1 MALLVLILK
10 CIFFKVIKRKYR
22 DQLQRKKSLE
32 NKLAQA
38 LQNPTSINTDN
49 QEKRGIKDNK
59 ENRSTNEINIENRL
73 ISEVKSLA
81 IHDTKQNNS
90 IESIDNKPMNKQKM
104 KNDDNKINEMNKL
117 SVTEQIAGLR
127 IIREAFIR

>member
-1 MALLVLILK
+1 MALLVLLK

-49 QEKRGIKDNK
+49 QEKRGIKDNE
-59 ENRSTNEINIENRL
+59 ENKSTNEINIEN
-73 ISEVKSLA
+73 SW
-81 IHDTKQNNS
+81 N
-90 IESIDNKPMNKQKM
+90 
-104 KNDDNKINEMNKL
+104 
-117 SVTEQIAGLR
+117 QI
-127 IIREAFIR
+127 

>member
-1 MALLVLILK
+1 MALLVLLK

-49 QEKRGIKDNK
+49 QEKRGIKDNE
-59 ENRSTNEINIENRL
+59 ENKSTNEINIENPL
-73 ISEVKSLA
+73 ISQVKSLA
-81 IHDTKQNNS
+81 IHDTKQNKS
-90 IESIDNKPMNKQKM
+90 IESIDNKPMNEQKM
-104 KNDDNKINEMNKL
+104 NDDNKINEMNKL
-117 SVTEQIAGLR
+117 SITVQIAGLR